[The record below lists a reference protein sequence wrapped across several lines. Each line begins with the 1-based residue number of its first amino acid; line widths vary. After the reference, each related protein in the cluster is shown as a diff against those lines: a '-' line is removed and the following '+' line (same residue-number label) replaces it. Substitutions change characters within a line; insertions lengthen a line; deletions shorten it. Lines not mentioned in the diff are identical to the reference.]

1 MVLRKMKSSLFSAL
15 SVSCAQ
21 ADMRA
26 EIDRLGREKK
36 DMAERIR
43 EVENQ
48 LEWVRSEREEESAK
62 LHNEKKG
69 LQDRLRDTES
79 QLAQLKSRKRDELK
93 VITHVIHSLSH
104 PFQRFT
110 LLTSYKF
117 AESDEGEKRISREV
131 ENRRVC

>member
-1 MVLRKMKSSLFSAL
+1 MAQFLTFS
-15 SVSCAQ
+15 VPFAQ

-48 LEWVRSEREEESAK
+48 LEWVRSEREDEISK
-62 LHNEKKG
+62 LLIEKKG

-93 VITHVIHSLSH
+93 VILKSL
-104 PFQRFT
+104 Q
-110 LLTSYKF
+110 TSN
-117 AESDEGEKRISREV
+117 S
-131 ENRRVC
+131 C